1 MDHWIIHVESRYDI
15 SFFLTVSRLNEHRIF
30 ALVIKVIRKVFMR
43 ILNVLL
49 NSITNRK
56 KIFIEDNSNTI
67 RISNWILSL
76 WNCSRHR
83 RCNVFKCCDRFDT
96 FPDDFGIIPIWLK
109 VFLIIIF
116 FTFFQKGWWYSG
128 VTLIF
133 DHLPSRASEIEHSA
147 IFSRSRENKLAQ
159 RFFVK
164 FNLLLFFVIS

>member
-67 RISNWILSL
+67 RISN
-76 WNCSRHR
+76 
-83 RCNVFKCCDRFDT
+83 
-96 FPDDFGIIPIWLK
+96 
-109 VFLIIIF
+109 
-116 FTFFQKGWWYSG
+116 
-128 VTLIF
+128 
-133 DHLPSRASEIEHSA
+133 
-147 IFSRSRENKLAQ
+147 
-159 RFFVK
+159 
-164 FNLLLFFVIS
+164 